1 MGTNFPSTY
10 FNLPADQKKVLS
22 NTHLLSALFILPTAL
37 KEGMSQAVRWLRL
50 HTTTAGGMGLI
61 AGQGTKIR
69 ELPAAHKEGVTAA
82 STATNGDAGPESTSP
97 RPHLP
102 PSGGPTTKPALSPG
116 VHVPLLT
123 TAAFHRT
130 QENGH
135 VCVRNAG

>member
-37 KEGMSQAVRWLRL
+37 KEGMFRAVRWLGLR
-50 HTTTAGGMGLI
+50 TTTAGGMGLI
-61 AGQGTKIR
+61 SGQGTKIR
-69 ELPAAHKEGVTAA
+69 ELPAAHKEGATAA
-82 STATNGDAGPESTSP
+82 STATNGEAGSETTSP
-97 RPHLP
+97 WPHLL
-102 PSGGPTTKPALSPG
+102 PSGGPRTKLALSPG

-135 VCVRNAG
+135 ICVRNAR